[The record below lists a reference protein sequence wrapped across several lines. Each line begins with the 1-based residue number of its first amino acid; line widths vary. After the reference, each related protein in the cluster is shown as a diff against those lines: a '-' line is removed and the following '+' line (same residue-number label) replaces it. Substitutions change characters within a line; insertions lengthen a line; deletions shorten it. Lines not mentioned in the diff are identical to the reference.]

1 MQVTEAEFKEW
12 LMLPVTKRFMK
23 RIEWAMSGISIKVI
37 EDLSD
42 SETSIDSVRFDS
54 GKYWAMN
61 ELRNVEYE
69 DLREEE

>member
-12 LMLPVTKRFMK
+12 LMLPVIKQFMK
-23 RIEWAMSGISIKVI
+23 RIEWAMSGLSVKVI

-42 SETSIDSVRFDS
+42 SETLIDSVRFDS